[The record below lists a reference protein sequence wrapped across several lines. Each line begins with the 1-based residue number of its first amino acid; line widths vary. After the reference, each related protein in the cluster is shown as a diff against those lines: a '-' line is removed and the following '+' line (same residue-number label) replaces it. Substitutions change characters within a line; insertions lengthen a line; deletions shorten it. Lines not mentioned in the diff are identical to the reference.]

1 MSVLLYLAT
10 LLSAQAP
17 VAEPPTPPAVVAADA
32 AAQPAS
38 QSSTAASSASATAPA
53 DSSGSGAST
62 EAAADAAPVDESSS
76 IGDALSE
83 LAQSGALGLML
94 DGGLWMW
101 PILLMGILAAGIIIE
116 RYRSL
121 KMLSAD
127 PGKVR
132 DEVTALLRQDRIE
145 EALQLCDREQ
155 GPVPAILGAG
165 LREYLVLKRLNT
177 EPSQLTDHV
186 LKAMDDYGVH
196 VVAALEKHLP
206 LLATVS
212 SAAPMVGFLGT
223 VAGMITSFREIV
235 AKMGETNIVEAAAGG
250 IEVALL
256 TTAFGLIVGIPAYV
270 AFNYFTSMVNAFVLD
285 VEQSASDLIREVRM
299 QLALQSGSSP
309 A

>member
-1 MSVLLYLAT
+1 MSFLLYLAT

-17 VAEPPTPPAVVAADA
+17 VAEPPVPPAVVAADA
-32 AAQPAS
+32 AVPPAS
-38 QSSTAASSASATAPA
+38 ESPTSATAPA
-53 DSSGSGAST
+53 DSSGGG
-62 EAAADAAPVDESSS
+62 AAADAAADAASVDEGSS

-127 PGKVR
+127 PGRVR

-177 EPSQLTDHV
+177 EPSQLTEHV

-270 AFNYFTSMVNAFVLD
+270 AFNYFTSMVNVFVLD

>member
-1 MSVLLYLAT
+1 MSVLLYFAT

-17 VAEPPTPPAVVAADA
+17 VAEPPAPPAVVAADA

-38 QSSTAASSASATAPA
+38 ESSAPASSNAATAPA

-62 EAAADAAPVDESSS
+62 EATDAAPVDEGSS

-116 RYRSL
+116 RFRSL

-270 AFNYFTSMVNAFVLD
+270 AFNYFTSIVNAFVLD